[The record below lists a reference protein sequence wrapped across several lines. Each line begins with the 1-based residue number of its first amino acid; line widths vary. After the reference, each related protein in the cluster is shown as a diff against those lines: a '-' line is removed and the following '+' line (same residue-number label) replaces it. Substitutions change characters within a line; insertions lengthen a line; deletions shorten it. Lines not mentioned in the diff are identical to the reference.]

1 MSFRYSTQR
10 LSYPRRFW
18 VQTRFC
24 DLPVLGVSES
34 FVILDLHGLCG
45 DGEKVGGALPELSW
59 LSSQALDREP
69 PRIPRRAEG
78 HRPPA

>member
-10 LSYPRRFW
+10 LSYSRRFW
-18 VQTRFC
+18 VQTRVC
-24 DLPVLGVSES
+24 GLPVLGVSES

-45 DGEKVGGALPELSW
+45 HGAKLGGVLPELSW
-59 LSSQALDREP
+59 LSSQALDREQP
-69 PRIPRRAEG
+69 GIPRRAEG